1 MAEKTASA
9 GTTHLGV
16 GESREPCASA
26 HTQPTPSGC
35 CLEIQALP
43 GPLGPDCIVRCPRRV
58 ASRNSVPDLAS
69 PIGAGRS
76 RDPGR
81 AALGSCR
88 PPCGTCLGL
97 KTHLWAFLDCG
108 RGQVLVRFG
117 WSLLG
122 LFWRAEAHA
131 PKFTGYLGL
140 GLLGADCQL

>member
-9 GTTHLGV
+9 RTHLSM
-16 GESREPCASA
+16 GESKEPCTAA
-26 HTQPTPSGC
+26 HTQSTPSGC

-43 GPLGPDCIVRCPRRV
+43 GPLGRDCIVRCPRRV
-58 ASRNSVPDLAS
+58 VSGNSILDLAS
-69 PIGAGRS
+69 PVGAGRS

-88 PPCGTCLGL
+88 PLCRTCLGL
-97 KTHLWAFLDCG
+97 KTHLCAFLDCG

-122 LFWRAEAHA
+122 LFCGAEAHA

-140 GLLGADCQL
+140 SLLGADCQL